1 MKKGWN
7 FLSGKK
13 KIILLIIILLFIFLI
28 GKFYLYISFLLG
40 NDITVKLET
49 DQEFITLAHGE
60 EGNLKFNAKVTTNPF
75 CKAGCSSKFID
86 IGKNEVVDKSDF
98 NLKPGF
104 GINKNYNVRAP
115 DKGLGIKLYRF
126 DMECKSVNTVLCHTK
141 EEPTTRSVLVNVN
154 YTLTDFEERI
164 KNNAK
169 EKIKELTN
177 ELNSLN
183 KNVIILENGVDELNK
198 TVIVDELENE
208 LLDLKKNITD
218 YYNYL
223 DKQAILFYK
232 EDYEKIKIEDFDIND
247 YKKIDNETNE
257 LILLYNNLINELTN
271 LKNNLNELNGNV
283 SNEELNESI
292 KIFNDNLDLFKQKDM
307 INKKENLVKEIKDR
321 IKILEENKIA
331 VNTTLEEN
339 INSVDINFIKLDEN
353 ISAKPFEI
361 DLIEPKPIC
370 CVLGNCTECCLDE
383 KCNNDPSK
391 FPVIFVHG
399 HAISK
404 SVSIEYSLEGFNN
417 IQKKL
422 EEDGYLSVGT
432 ITPYTKIDTPNGIWG
447 QINVPVTIRLS
458 YYFDIF
464 KEPENYVIVQKKSEN
479 IDTYALRLREL
490 INMVKL
496 KTGKPKVN
504 IIAFSM
510 GGLVARRYIQ
520 IFEGNDVDKL
530 ILLGSPNKGITG
542 TVATLCPITGEEL
555 ECRDMNENS
564 LFINKLSND
573 AFPKI
578 EMYNIFGT
586 GCEMDKGMGDGIVL
600 ENNAR
605 LENANNY
612 AVDGECEGVSKILHL
627 DLLKN
632 QEVYDIIKG
641 ILNESK

>member
-1 MKKGWN
+1 M
-7 FLSGKK
+7 
-13 KIILLIIILLFIFLI
+13 
-28 GKFYLYISFLLG
+28 YISFLLG

-49 DQEFITLAHGE
+49 EKEFITLAHGE

-86 IGKNEVVDKSDF
+86 INKNEIIDKSDF

-115 DKGLGIKLYRF
+115 DKGLGIGLYRF
-126 DMECKSVNTVLCHTK
+126 DMECRSVNTVLCHTK

-154 YTLTDFEERI
+154 YTLTDLEERA
-164 KNNAK
+164 KSDTK
-169 EKIKELTN
+169 EKINELTN

-183 KNVIILENGVDELNK
+183 KNFVILENGVNELDK
-198 TVIVDELENE
+198 TIIVDELEKE
-208 LLDLKKNITD
+208 LLNLRNNITD
-218 YYNYL
+218 YNNYL
-223 DKQAILFYK
+223 NKQAVIWYK
-232 EDYEKIKIEDFDIND
+232 EDYRDIKVKSLEIEN
-247 YKKIDNETNE
+247 YKNIDNETKE
-257 LILLYNNLINELTN
+257 LILLYNNLINDLIN
-271 LKNNLNELNGNV
+271 LRNSLEDLKGNV
-283 SNEELNESI
+283 SEEELNNTI
-292 KIFNDNLDLFKQKDM
+292 KIFNDNLNFFKQKNE
-307 INKKENLVKEIKDR
+307 INKKESLVKDIKDR
-321 IKILEENKIA
+321 IKILEENKIEI
-331 VNTTLEEN
+331 NTTIDES
-339 INSVDINFIKLDEN
+339 INPVDIELIKLNEN
-353 ISAKPFEI
+353 ISVKPFEI
-361 DLIEPKPIC
+361 ELIEPRPIC
-370 CVLGNCTECCLDE
+370 CVLGNCTECCLDD

-404 SVSIEYSLEGFNN
+404 SVSIEYSLEGFNDM
-417 IQKKL
+417 QKKL

-432 ITPYTKIDTPNGIWG
+432 ITPYTKMDTPNRIWG

-479 IDTYALRLREL
+479 IDAYALRLKEL

-510 GGLVARRYIQ
+510 GGLVARRYVQ
-520 IFEGNDVDKL
+520 IFDGNDVNKL

-555 ECRDMNENS
+555 ECVDMDESS
-564 LFINKLSND
+564 LFINKLNND

-578 EMYNIFGT
+578 DMYNIFGT
-586 GCEMDKGMGDGIVL
+586 GCEMDGGFGDGIVL
-600 ENNAR
+600 DYKAR

-612 AVDGECEGVSKILHL
+612 AVDGTCEGVSKILHL
-627 DLLKN
+627 DLLKDA
-632 QEVYDIIKG
+632 EVYDIIKG
-641 ILNESK
+641 ILNENK